1 MAFLSPSTGPRPYRP
16 EQHDC
21 QDFRFFPGNHS
32 GPDSTSDFIAIIL
45 IHPQL
50 PFSVMTVACELSDQ
64 PTGMVESVEFL
75 IGYFYR
81 PKADYMQKH
90 EETQLH

>member
-1 MAFLSPSTGPRPYRP
+1 
-16 EQHDC
+16 
-21 QDFRFFPGNHS
+21 
-32 GPDSTSDFIAIIL
+32 
-45 IHPQL
+45 
-50 PFSVMTVACELSDQ
+50 MTVACELSDQ